1 MPKPSIKQKAFRGDL
16 QGLRAIA
23 VIFVLLFHAEITGFQ
38 GGFIGVD
45 IFFVLSGFLITKNL
59 LDEEIRTGTIS
70 ISSFYA
76 KRLRRLLPASVLVL
90 ITTLI
95 LGYFYLP
102 PVLIPDLTRDVSAA
116 TLYISNFSFAARA
129 TDYFAANATPSPV
142 LHFWSLSL
150 EEQFYIFWPITVL
163 LLSRTRF
170 LARAAVRI
178 FSLVTI
184 FASLLFAV
192 WLLPRSEPWAFFSLP
207 TRAWQL
213 ALGALVATLVVRL
226 EKLNFIIAWTLSLIG
241 LGAVVSSGLFIRSA
255 ANFPGWI
262 SLLPTVGAALVI
274 AGGVQPRR
282 TFSWNLLNLPPLQY
296 IGKISYSLYL
306 WHWPLFVIPMIS
318 LGHALSLSNKVILI
332 AITFA
337 LSILTEKFVEA
348 KFRFGF
354 LKTRKPM
361 LTFFTSVL
369 AMLVLISTSVGVKA
383 EILHSKSHSGSSK
396 PITLALPTSA
406 TRPKTMDS
414 KVPEDLIPSL
424 FQAKNDHP
432 VIYSDHCNVQVNQ
445 LPTGASCIYGETT
458 SATTVALFGDSHAMA
473 WFPAI
478 NEISIK
484 NHWKLYSQTMS
495 ACGPPDLRQWNN
507 SAAIVMDNC
516 PIWREAAIK
525 RIIKAKPLFVLMTG
539 TRAFAAVH
547 DDGSVAQASENAGM
561 WEPAMKRTL
570 DKFKKAGIKVIMVSD
585 VPYANGDPVVCL
597 SAHPDNSLAC
607 ANPVSVAIDS
617 SWLNLERKVATSEK
631 VPLIEP
637 QMWVCPSDP
646 CPVFIGNILI
656 YLDGGHMTAT
666 FAEKLSAKLDLAI
679 ASALST

>member
-1 MPKPSIKQKAFRGDL
+1 VPKAAKDAFNFRGDL

-23 VIFVLLFHAEITGFQ
+23 VIFVLLFHAEIVGFQ

-70 ISSFYA
+70 ISAFYA

-90 ITTLI
+90 ISTLI

-170 LARAAVRI
+170 LARSTVRT
-178 FSLVTI
+178 FSAITLI
-184 FASLLFAV
+184 ASLFFAV
-192 WLLPRSEPWAFFSLP
+192 WLLPKSEPWAFFSLP

-213 ALGALVATLVVRL
+213 ALGALVATLVVKL
-226 EKLNFIIAWTLSLIG
+226 EKLNFKVAWLLSLIG
-241 LGAVVSSGLFIRSA
+241 LGAVLASGLFIRSA

-262 SLLPTVGAALVI
+262 ALLPTVGAALVI
-274 AGGVQPRR
+274 VGGTQHRK
-282 TFSWNLLNLPPLQY
+282 TFTWNLLNLPVMQY

-318 LGHALSLSNKVILI
+318 VGHALSLSSKLILI

-354 LKTRKPM
+354 LKRRKPM

-369 AMLVLISTSVGVKA
+369 AMLVLISTSVGVRA
-383 EILHSKSHSGSSK
+383 EILNSSHHSGSSK
-396 PITLALPTSA
+396 PLTLALSTSA
-406 TRPKTMDS
+406 TRPKTIDT
-414 KVPEDLIPSL
+414 KVPEDLAPSL

-432 VIYSDHCNVQVNQ
+432 AIYSDHCNVQVNQ
-445 LPTGASCIYGETT
+445 LPTSAACIYGDTT

-473 WFPAI
+473 WFPAL

-495 ACGPPDLRQWNN
+495 ACGPPDLKQWNN
-507 SAAIVMDNC
+507 SAAIIMENC

-525 RIIKAKPLFVLMTG
+525 RIIKAKPLFVLVTG

-547 DDGSVAQASENAGM
+547 DDGSIAKASENAGL

-570 DKFKKAGIKVIMVSD
+570 EKFKTAGIKVIMVSD
-585 VPYANGDPVVCL
+585 VPYASGDPVICL
-597 SAHPDNSLAC
+597 SAHPNSSLAC
-607 ANPVSVAIDS
+607 TSPVGTAIDA
-617 SWLNLERKVATSEK
+617 SWLDLERKVATFEK
-631 VPLIEP
+631 VSLIEP

-646 CPVFIGNILI
+646 CPVIIGNILI

-666 FAEKLSAKLDLAI
+666 FAAKLSAKLDLAI